1 MFNKFLSNKD
11 GFTLV
16 EVLASI
22 VLLTLILTTFL
33 MMFAMGAKTNVASE
47 TIFDSTYEVQN
58 ELEKIIE
65 LSSRPTV
72 PENRLFIIQEELG
85 YDRQP
90 SILKSEVDWD
100 VLSKDVQHYKMN
112 IYLEKT
118 EDQLARVLVE
128 LVEEPNTN
136 PKAQMETILTWEG
149 ETP

>member
-1 MFNKFLSNKD
+1 MLCKFLSNKD

-47 TIFDSTYEVQN
+47 AIFDSTYEVQN

-65 LSSRPTV
+65 LSSRPAV
-72 PENRLFIIQEELG
+72 SEKRLFIIQEELG
-85 YDRQP
+85 YNRQP
-90 SILKSEVDWD
+90 NLLESGVDWG
-100 VLSKDVQHYKMN
+100 VLSKDVQQYKMN

-118 EDQLARVLVE
+118 EARLIRVLVE
-128 LVEEPNTN
+128 LVEEPNTH
-136 PKAQMETILTWEG
+136 PKAQMETVLTWEG
-149 ETP
+149 EAP

>member
-1 MFNKFLSNKD
+1 MLNKFLSNKD

-16 EVLASI
+16 EVLASM

-33 MMFAMGAKTNVASE
+33 MMFGMGAKTNVASE
-47 TIFDSTYEVQN
+47 TIFNSTYEVQN

-65 LSSRPTV
+65 LSSRSTA
-72 PENRLFIIQEELG
+72 PENRLSIIQEELG
-85 YDRQP
+85 YERQT
-90 SILKSEVDWD
+90 SVLKNGVTWG
-100 VLSKDVQHYKMN
+100 VLSKDVQQLKMN

-118 EDQLARVLVE
+118 EARLARVLVE

-149 ETP
+149 EAP